1 MTIAGQASRP
11 AKGSISVADVP
22 SPADF
27 ATIFLGLDA
36 STAAV
41 AGHANLCPLAV
52 LLRDG
57 SGTVVGGLWGRTVYS
72 WLMIEMLFVPESLR
86 RQGYGSA
93 LVRAAEDAARARACI
108 GVRVETFEFQAPA
121 FYQRLGF
128 MVAGAQQDLPPGHCC
143 YSLFKRLDREADIS
157 SAKAGDEP
165 GRAKQP

>member
-1 MTIAGQASRP
+1 MTIAGRAPQP
-11 AKGSISVADVP
+11 AEGSISVADQP

-27 ATIFLGLDA
+27 AAIFLGLDA

-52 LLRDG
+52 LLRDD

-72 WLMIEMLFVPESLR
+72 WLMIEMLFVPEPLR

-93 LVRAAEDAARARACI
+93 LVRAAQDAARARGCI
-108 GVRVETFEFQAPA
+108 GVRVETFEFQAPE

-128 MVAGAQQDLPPGHCC
+128 TVAGAQQDLPPGHCC
-143 YSLFKRLDREADIS
+143 YSLFKRLDRDAGIAAQAD
-157 SAKAGDEP
+157 GEP
-165 GRAKQP
+165 AHAPAPA